1 MMKLADYLDIIG
13 YPVIKM
19 LKIKNDY
26 PEEKGVIIIF
36 VIYKFIINIA
46 NLLAVYYYVRNMTNI
61 ISILKYFMFIILVLM
76 IIEYII
82 ASTILKS
89 SFKRLLMIIQN

>member
-13 YPVIKM
+13 FPVIKM

-26 PEEKGVIIIF
+26 PEEKSVIIIF

-61 ISILKYFMFIILVLM
+61 ISIINFYYSI
-76 IIEYII
+76 
-82 ASTILKS
+82 
-89 SFKRLLMIIQN
+89 

>member
-13 YPVIKM
+13 FPVIKM
-19 LKIKNDY
+19 LKRKNDY
-26 PEEKGVIIIF
+26 PEEKSVIIIF

-61 ISILKYFMFIILVLM
+61 ISIININDHRIYYCFYDIKVFF
-76 IIEYII
+76 
-82 ASTILKS
+82 
-89 SFKRLLMIIQN
+89 

>member
-1 MMKLADYLDIIG
+1 MKLADYLDIIG

-26 PEEKGVIIIF
+26 PNEKYAIIIF
-36 VIYKFIINIA
+36 VVYKFMVNIG
-46 NLLAVYYYVRNMTNI
+46 NLLVFYYYVRNMTNI

>member
-1 MMKLADYLDIIG
+1 MKLADYLDIIG

-26 PEEKGVIIIF
+26 PNEKYAIIIF
-36 VIYKFIINIA
+36 VVYKFMVNIG
-46 NLLAVYYYVRNMTNI
+46 NLLVFYYYVKDMTNI